1 MKNRELQQEIMR
13 LRTEQR
19 INQIR
24 LKRQEMEKRREI
36 SLERQKQA
44 QEQKCKEAQ
53 MQRQALEHQ
62 MESRIA
68 STYQK

>member
-24 LKRQEMEKRREI
+24 MRRQEMEKRHEV
-36 SLERQKQA
+36 SLEKQKLA

-53 MQRQALEHQ
+53 MQRQALEDRKEGR
-62 MESRIA
+62 MLE
-68 STYQK
+68 TYQK

>member
-1 MKNRELQQEIMR
+1 
-13 LRTEQR
+13 
-19 INQIR
+19 
-24 LKRQEMEKRREI
+24 MEKRREI